1 MVQAYLEYFVCGS
14 MFLGIFLLMIMT
26 IILGIVSRRIRGIEI
41 RMKNILTE
49 VNCYINHVVES
60 EEKLQKEEKKQKI
73 RQEKEEQNRLINA
86 VLEEIFE

>member
-1 MVQAYLEYFVCGS
+1 
-14 MFLGIFLLMIMT
+14 MIMT

-41 RMKNILTE
+41 RMKKILTE

>member
-1 MVQAYLEYFVCGS
+1 
-14 MFLGIFLLMIMT
+14 
-26 IILGIVSRRIRGIEI
+26 
-41 RMKNILTE
+41 MKKILTE

-60 EEKLQKEEKKQKI
+60 EEKFQKEEKKQKN

>member
-1 MVQAYLEYFVCGS
+1 
-14 MFLGIFLLMIMT
+14 MIMT
-26 IILGIVSRRIRGIEI
+26 INLGIVSRRIRGNEI
-41 RMKNILTE
+41 RMKKILTE

>member
-1 MVQAYLEYFVCGS
+1 
-14 MFLGIFLLMIMT
+14 MIMT

-41 RMKNILTE
+41 RMKKILTE
-49 VNCYINHVVES
+49 VNCYINQVVES